1 MSYKIVTKYIKDASF
16 EISDAKTYYLLEKNI
31 KNHKIVCDI
40 KSKRINENIM
50 QVDVS
55 VKLAQKEGASVKNFY
70 VSVEL
75 ASVIQLEKN
84 LEKEKLEKIIL
95 IEVPTEVYPDITS
108 IIVFLF
114 QKSGFNKVS
123 FDQKI
128 DFLKLYEQKKN
139 QK

>member
-1 MSYKIVTKYIKDASF
+1 M
-16 EISDAKTYYLLEKNI
+16 
-31 KNHKIVCDI
+31 
-40 KSKRINENIM
+40 
-50 QVDVS
+50 
-55 VKLAQKEGASVKNFY
+55 AQKEGASVKNFF

-75 ASVIQLEKN
+75 ASVIQFEKN

>member
-16 EISDAKTYYLLEKNI
+16 EISDAKTYFLLEKNI

-40 KSKRINENIM
+40 KSKTIKENII

-55 VKLAQKEGASVKNFY
+55 VRLAQKEEASVKNFY

-75 ASVIQLEKN
+75 TSIIQLEKSFG
-84 LEKEKLEKIIL
+84 KEELEKIIL
-95 IEVPTEVYPDITS
+95 IKVPTEVYPDITS

-114 QKSGFNKVS
+114 QKSGFNKVN
-123 FDQKI
+123 FDEKI